1 VAVLLIKAYIANRK
15 VKMDS
20 LIVLFW
26 ALMGSVVS
34 LLGGLALMKASKK
47 RANFVKYAMPFGAG
61 SMLAA
66 AFLGLFPEAVEG
78 SDIHQAVY
86 WALGGFLG
94 FFILERLLGWFHH
107 HHHDHNHGA
116 KDKAHTS
123 LVIIG
128 DTLHNAIDGVAL
140 GAAFLVSPAA
150 GIGTAIAIAAH
161 EIPQE
166 IGDFGIL
173 LGKGMK
179 AKKALMVNVASAMAT
194 VVTAMATYW
203 IGGAA
208 NVNAAPLLALAAGFF
223 IYVAAADIIPDIHEK
238 PQAEGRTQAFILLVG
253 VAVIGAVLAATP
265 HDHESAGV
273 AKNEAELHVGA
284 RAN

>member
-1 VAVLLIKAYIANRK
+1 
-15 VKMDS
+15 MDS

-34 LLGGLALMKASKK
+34 LIGGVALMKASKK

-66 AFLGLFPEAVEG
+66 AFLGLLPEAVEG
-78 SDIHQAVY
+78 GDVHQAVY

-94 FFILERLLGWFHH
+94 FFMLERLLGWFHH

-173 LGKGMK
+173 LGKGMR

-194 VVTAMATYW
+194 VVTAMAAYC
-203 IGGAA
+203 IGGAT
-208 NVNAAPLLALAAGFF
+208 NINAAPLLALAAGFF

-238 PQAEGRTQAFILLVG
+238 PQAEGRTQALILLVG
-253 VAVIGAVLAATP
+253 VLVIGAVLAATP

>member
-1 VAVLLIKAYIANRK
+1 
-15 VKMDS
+15 MDS
-20 LIVLFW
+20 LVVLFW

-34 LLGGLALMKASKK
+34 LIGGIALMKASKK

-66 AFLGLFPEAVEG
+66 AFLGLLPEAVEG
-78 SDIHQAVY
+78 GDIHQTVY

-94 FFILERLLGWFHH
+94 FFVLERLLGWFHH
-107 HHHDHNHGA
+107 HHHDDAHGA
-116 KDKAHTS
+116 KDKTHTS
-123 LVIIG
+123 LVVIG

-179 AKKALMVNVASAMAT
+179 ARKALLVNVLSAFAT
-194 VVTAMATYW
+194 VITAMATYW

-208 NVNAAPLLALAAGFF
+208 NINVAPLLAVAAGFF

-238 PQAEGRTQAFILLVG
+238 PHAEGRMQALILLLG

-265 HDHESAGV
+265 HSHEGADAHDHSREDSVHGEHEHAD
-273 AKNEAELHVGA
+273 EH
-284 RAN
+284 